1 MRLATFIAT
10 RYLFARKRKNVI
22 NIISWISL
30 IGLGVGAAAL
40 IVVLSVYNGIGSV
53 TQSLFNVFD
62 PELIVKPAKGK
73 TFHTADIPYDAL
85 LALPQVARGSELVEE
100 NAWVTYRH
108 NQVIATLRGV
118 DSNYR
123 AITRLDTLLYEG
135 VYALRQPPLET
146 AAGTVRPPLHY
157 LLIGGTLY
165 NTLGLSPASSQP
177 VAVNIPKR
185 TAAGIGFSLTEAF
198 NTGYAYP
205 AAYFYVQQDVDAQY
219 MVADIDFVRSLMDY
233 APDEVTALALQ
244 LHHPRQA
251 ARAKKELRHL
261 LGPDYEV
268 LDRFEQQPLYYKV
281 YRSERLG
288 IYLILSLI
296 VLIATFN
303 LMASLSL
310 LILDKRHDID
320 ILRSMGMRDE
330 EIRHIFFREGMMICT
345 IGAVTGLLLGLLV
358 CLAQQQWG
366 LVKMGSSHFVVQAF
380 PVEIHALDFLYSFLL
395 VMTISTLAVYTAL
408 RNVECRM

>member
-1 MRLATFIAT
+1 M
-10 RYLFARKRKNVI
+10 
-22 NIISWISL
+22 
-30 IGLGVGAAAL
+30 GAAAL

-53 TQSLFNVFD
+53 PQSLFNVFD
-62 PELIVKPAKGK
+62 PELIVRPAKGK
-73 TFHTADIPYDAL
+73 TFHTSAIPYDAVR
-85 LALPQVARGSELVEE
+85 ALPQVAQCSEIVEE

-118 DSNYR
+118 DSSYQ
-123 AITRLDTLLYEG
+123 AMTRLDTLLYEG
-135 VYALRQPPLET
+135 VYVLQHPAVETASGQQLPPLN
-146 AAGTVRPPLHY
+146 Y
-157 LLIGGTLY
+157 LLLGGTLY
-165 NTLGLSPASSQP
+165 HNLGLSSSSSQP

-185 TAAGIGFSLTEAF
+185 TAAGIGFTLTEAF

-205 AAYFYVQQDVDAQY
+205 AGYFYVQQDVDAQY
-219 MVADIDFVRSLMDY
+219 MVADIAFVRNLLDY
-233 APDEVTALALQ
+233 APDEVTALAVG
-244 LHHPRQA
+244 LHHPRQL
-251 ARAKKELRHL
+251 ARAKKELRAL
-261 LGPDYEV
+261 LGEDIEV

-320 ILRSMGMRDE
+320 MLRSMGMREE
-330 EIRHIFFREGMMICT
+330 EIRHIFFREGLMICT
-345 IGAVTGLLLGLLV
+345 IGVVAGLAVGLLV
-358 CLAQQQWG
+358 CLLQQQFG
-366 LVKMGSSHFVVQAF
+366 IVKMGSSHFVVQAF

-395 VMTISTLAVYTAL
+395 VMGISTLAVFFTT
-408 RNVECRM
+408 RRCSRRG